1 MLGRTIGKY
10 RVVEKIGRGGMGTV
24 YKAID
29 ETLDREVAIKALNR
43 DLGENEVVRRFR
55 AEAMTLARLNHPGI
69 ATIYELLRVEDELL
83 MVMEFVR
90 GETFDRIVERV
101 GPLAP
106 ARAASLVAQVLDALG
121 HAHRVGIVH
130 RDLKPANLMLT
141 QYGAI
146 KIMDFGIARV
156 LGTEHLTSD
165 GLMMGTPAYMAPEQV
180 LATDIDA
187 RADLYSIGVVLYRLL
202 SGSLPFQADTAI
214 AMAHKQVK
222 DPPTPLRQHRAELP
236 DWCETVLAR
245 ALAKSPADR
254 YQTAEDFRDAL
265 VTLGASLVP
274 TTTRTE
280 SLEIT
285 LAPDQVS
292 AAGMATPV
300 VTDATLPPPAP
311 APPPVAAIREGSGPV
326 AQSEAPVRAE
336 TQLPNRV
343 EPASPAPKTSD
354 GSTTVIL
361 QKRHIALAAGLFA
374 LLVVVFG
381 ILAALVV
388 QKTGPES
395 GASAEAQPPA
405 PSSSSEAPTAPSSE
419 PTATAAVEPAADPAP
434 PPVAATAA
442 PTPTP
447 ASTAPA
453 APKPAVAKPS
463 PSPRDPVKT
472 AAGAATGPTAT
483 APPGAAKEP
492 APAGAEATSPSSSP
506 AASPAPAASA
516 RDASLPPLTV
526 TDLRIV
532 VADDGRLRERDAV
545 MTFAAGNLTIA
556 DRNGAVVHTVPYSGI
571 LGVSYSRS
579 RQPLWQSPGGPAPVL
594 KVGGGAFGIFRSEP
608 NWYSVRTKDVFLVLR
623 VEPKHLR
630 TLPTAFSDRAGVTV
644 QVVRPPR

>member
-69 ATIYELLRVEDELL
+69 ATIYELLRAEDELL

-156 LGTEHLTSD
+156 IGSEHLTSD

-236 DWCETVLAR
+236 DWCETVLGR

-254 YQTAEDFRDAL
+254 YQTAEDFRDSL
-265 VTLGASLVP
+265 VSLGASLVP
-274 TTTRTE
+274 ATARTE

-285 LAPDQVS
+285 LAPDQVVAS
-292 AAGMATPV
+292 AVGTAAPLP
-300 VTDATLPPPAP
+300 TDATI
-311 APPPVAAIREGSGPV
+311 APPGPASTPVSAVREPSGPV
-326 AQSEAPVRAE
+326 APAAAPVRFE
-336 TQLPNRV
+336 TPPPGRV
-343 EPASPAPKTSD
+343 EPSAPSAKASD

-374 LLVVVFG
+374 VLVVVFG
-381 ILAALVV
+381 VLAALLV
-388 QKTGPES
+388 QNSGSTS
-395 GASAEAQPPA
+395 GASADA
-405 PSSSSEAPTAPSSE
+405 PVSEAAGASS
-419 PTATAAVEPAADPAP
+419 PAS
-434 PPVAATAA
+434 AATATPQPPSEPPA
-442 PTPTP
+442 ATATPSAEPPTP
-447 ASTAPA
+447 AKPDGPPSASPDAPA
-453 APKPAVAKPS
+453 AAAAKPSASRPS
-463 PSPRDPVKT
+463 PSPRDPAKA
-472 AAGAATGPTAT
+472 AAGAANGP
-483 APPGAAKEP
+483 
-492 APAGAEATSPSSSP
+492 S
-506 AASPAPAASA
+506 APAASA
-516 RDASLPPLTV
+516 PAKEPEPVDAEAPSASAASGAARDAALPPLTI
-526 TDLRIV
+526 TDVRIV
-532 VADDGRLRERDAV
+532 VADDGRLREREAV
-545 MTFAAGNLTIA
+545 MTFASGNLTVA
-556 DRNGAVVHTVPYSGI
+556 DRNGTVVQTVPYSGI
-571 LGVSYSRS
+571 IGVSYSRS

-594 KVGGGAFGIFRSEP
+594 KIGGGAFGIFRSEP

-630 TLPTAFSDRAGVTV
+630 TLPAAFSDRAGVTV
-644 QVVRPPR
+644 EVVRPPR

>member
-1 MLGRTIGKY
+1 
-10 RVVEKIGRGGMGTV
+10 
-24 YKAID
+24 
-29 ETLDREVAIKALNR
+29 
-43 DLGENEVVRRFR
+43 
-55 AEAMTLARLNHPGI
+55 MTLARLNHPGI
-69 ATIYELLRVEDELL
+69 ATIYELLRAEDELL

-90 GETFDRIVERV
+90 GETFDRIVDRV

-236 DWCETVLAR
+236 DWCETVLGR

-265 VTLGASLVP
+265 VSLGASLVP
-274 TTTRTE
+274 TTARTE

-285 LAPDQVS
+285 VAPDQVVAS
-292 AAGMATPV
+292 AAGIAAPLP
-300 VTDATLPPPAP
+300 TDATL
-311 APPPVAAIREGSGPV
+311 APPVPSSTPVSAVREQSGPV
-326 AQSEAPVRAE
+326 APTAAPVRVETPPPGRAE
-336 TQLPNRV
+336 
-343 EPASPAPKTSD
+343 AAAPKAKTSD

-374 LLVVVFG
+374 VLVVVFG
-381 ILAALVV
+381 VLAALLV
-388 QKTGPES
+388 QKPGPTS
-395 GASAEAQPPA
+395 GASAEAPPPA
-405 PSSSSEAPTAPSSE
+405 SE
-419 PTATAAVEPAADPAP
+419 TATASSPEPTTATAQPASEPPVTPAVPAAESPAP
-434 PPVAATAA
+434 TKPGASSA
-442 PTPTP
+442 PSPD
-447 ASTAPA
+447 APA
-453 APKPAVAKPS
+453 AQPAKSAAARPS
-463 PSPRDPVKT
+463 PSPRDSAKT
-472 AAGAATGPTAT
+472 AVGAANGPTAPAAT
-483 APPGAAKEP
+483 GAAKEP
-492 APAGAEATSPSSSP
+492 APADTELSSASPP
-506 AASPAPAASA
+506 AAAA
-516 RDASLPPLTV
+516 RDAALPALTI
-526 TDLRIV
+526 TDVRIV

-545 MTFAAGNLTIA
+545 LTFAAGTLTVA
-556 DRNGAVVHTVPYSGI
+556 DRNGAVVHTVPYGGI
-571 LGVSYSRS
+571 LSVSYSRS

-594 KVGGGAFGIFRSEP
+594 KIGGGAFGIFRSEP
-608 NWYSVRTKDVFLVLR
+608 NWYSVRTKGVFLVLR

-630 TLPTAFSDRAGVTV
+630 TLPAAFSDRAGVTV

>member
-69 ATIYELLRVEDELL
+69 ATIYELLRAEDELL

-236 DWCETVLAR
+236 DWCEPVLAR

-254 YQTAEDFRDAL
+254 FQTAEDFRDSL
-265 VTLGASLVP
+265 VSLGASLVP
-274 TTTRTE
+274 ATARTE

-285 LAPDQVS
+285 LAPDQVVAS
-292 AAGMATPV
+292 AVATAAPV
-300 VTDATLPPPAP
+300 PRDATL
-311 APPPVAAIREGSGPV
+311 APPVPSSTPVSAVREPSGPV
-326 AQSEAPVRAE
+326 APA
-336 TQLPNRV
+336 RV
-343 EPASPAPKTSD
+343 ETPPLSRVEAAAPSTKSSD

-374 LLVVVFG
+374 VLVVVFG
-381 ILAALVV
+381 VLAALLVR
-388 QKTGPES
+388 QPAPTS
-395 GASAEAQPPA
+395 GASADAPA
-405 PSSSSEAPTAPSSE
+405 PAS
-419 PTATAAVEPAADPAP
+419 EPAAASSPAP
-434 PPVAATAA
+434 AATAA
-442 PTPTP
+442 PQP
-447 ASTAPA
+447 ASEPPAALPEAPA
-453 APKPAVAKPS
+453 AAAAKPAAARPS
-463 PSPRDPVKT
+463 PSPRDPAK
-472 AAGAATGPTAT
+472 AAAAAANGPSASP
-483 APPGAAKEP
+483 ASGPAKEP
-492 APAGAEATSPSSSP
+492 AALDAEPSP
-506 AASPAPAASA
+506 ASPAPAAA
-516 RDASLPPLTV
+516 RDAALPPLTV
-526 TDLRIV
+526 TDVRIV

-545 MTFAAGNLTIA
+545 MTFSSGNLTVA
-556 DRNGAVVHTVPYSGI
+556 DRNGVVVHSVPYSGI

-579 RQPLWQSPGGPAPVL
+579 RQPLWLSPGGPAPVL
-594 KVGGGAFGIFRSEP
+594 KIGGGAFGIFRSEP

-630 TLPTAFSDRAGVTV
+630 TLPAAFSDRAGVTV
-644 QVVRPPR
+644 EVVRPR